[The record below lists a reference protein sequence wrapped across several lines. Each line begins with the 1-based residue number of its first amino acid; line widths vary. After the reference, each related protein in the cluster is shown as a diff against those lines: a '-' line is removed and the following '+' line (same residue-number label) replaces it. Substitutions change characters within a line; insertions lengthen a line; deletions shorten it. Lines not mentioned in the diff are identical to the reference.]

1 MTDPTRPPTPPPAE
15 RPIWLDIC
23 DVRQYGKYLLLT
35 KLAEGGMAEIFLAKQ
50 LGHEGFERDVVVKRM
65 LKSLTAVPDFVTMF
79 LDEARLAARLFHP
92 NIVQITDLGQ
102 TEGQY
107 YIGMEYLPGEDLAG
121 IIAAGR
127 AKNEPIPFDIAARII
142 LAAAEGLEFAHNYS
156 DGDRPLNIV
165 HRDITPSNILVTY
178 QGTVKLVDFGIAKA
192 ETKVVKTTEGTVK
205 GKWVYMSP
213 EQARGEPLDGRS
225 DLFSLGLTFYELLT
239 GVRVFHRENELAILK
254 ALLSAAIPNPSRFRP
269 GIPKPIEEVLR
280 KALTRD
286 RAQRYQTAAEMAR
299 DLSTFLASHSS
310 GVGSTALTQFMATT
324 FGKDRKDLKAQVP
337 TLPALRAM
345 GVKIPEIIVSATNG
359 PAAGAL
365 EGTPPPP
372 NTSSPSSGSAPSPGE
387 ARDHAVWGKRPAA
400 LFMGLGAALAVAFV
414 ATGVAIWAIN
424 RTPGPGPQAV
434 AGLDAAA
441 LVAPPAA
448 GPDAAQQAEPK
459 VAPDAAV
466 AEAGAD
472 AGRRP
477 PVEVARPVQLTPQLI
492 ATQVAKSR
500 TRLLAC
506 FEKHREALSSSEG
519 QVTLTFT
526 ILQAGTVSDAKVSSG
541 GVNSSPLSNCIVE
554 QIKAMRFPRHTDRE
568 VTVNLPFVYKVAGQ
582 Q

>member
-1 MTDPTRPPTPPPAE
+1 MSDPSRPPAPPSPPAE

-102 TEGQY
+102 TDGQY
-107 YIGMEYLPGEDLAG
+107 YIGMEYLPGEDVAG

-142 LAAAEGLEFAHNYS
+142 LAAAEGLDFAHTFS
-156 DGDRPLNIV
+156 DAGRPLNIV

-239 GVRVFHRENELAILK
+239 GVRVFHRDNELAILK

-269 GIPKPIEEVLR
+269 GIPKPIEDVLR

-286 RAQRYQTAAEMAR
+286 RSQRYQSAAEMAR
-299 DLSTFLASHSS
+299 DLSAFLSGHSS
-310 GVGSTALTQFMATT
+310 GVGTAALTEFMAKA
-324 FGKDRKDLKAQVP
+324 FGKERKELKAQVP
-337 TLPALRAM
+337 TLPGLRAM
-345 GVKIPEIIVSATNG
+345 GVRIPEINL
-359 PAAGAL
+359 AAMTGASTL
-365 EGTPPPP
+365 EGTA
-372 NTSSPSSGSAPSPGE
+372 SPHPEAPAGSPGGRSTHE
-387 ARDHAVWGKRPAA
+387 SKRPAA
-400 LFMGLGAALAVAFV
+400 LFVGMGAALAVAV
-414 ATGVAIWAIN
+414 GASGVAIWAIN
-424 RTPGPGPQAV
+424 RGPGPGGPTA
-434 AGLDAAA
+434 
-441 LVAPPAA
+441 AA
-448 GPDAAQQAEPK
+448 GPDAGAISAPPAGPDAARSVEPS
-459 VAPDAAV
+459 APDAAGL
-466 AEAGAD
+466 AEVPPD
-472 AGRRP
+472 AGRKA
-477 PVEVARPVQLTPQLI
+477 PVDVARPVQLTPQII
-492 ATQVAKSR
+492 AAQVGRSR
-500 TRLLAC
+500 ARLLAC

-526 ILQAGTVSDAKVSSG
+526 ILQAGNVSDAKVSSG
-541 GVNSSPLSNCIVE
+541 GVQSSPLSSCIVE
-554 QIKAMRFPRHTDRE
+554 QIKAMRFPRHTDKE